1 MLQPVERERV
11 EGGRRLIGAPERER
25 EREDQQGGRGE
36 MKRTTAERE
45 RPLQSLVVDW

>member
-11 EGGRRLIGAPERER
+11 EGGRRRLIGAPER